1 MQRNNIMKCLL
12 LCMRVYF
19 TAMPAPMIKAATADA
34 DMLVLVHAPYSNPD
48 SFMAVDMAHKNSV
61 IAEYRKPTLTGS
73 HSPVKVSE

>member
-1 MQRNNIMKCLL
+1 
-12 LCMRVYF
+12 VY
-19 TAMPAPMIKAATADA
+19 
-34 DMLVLVHAPYSNPD
+34 APYSNPD